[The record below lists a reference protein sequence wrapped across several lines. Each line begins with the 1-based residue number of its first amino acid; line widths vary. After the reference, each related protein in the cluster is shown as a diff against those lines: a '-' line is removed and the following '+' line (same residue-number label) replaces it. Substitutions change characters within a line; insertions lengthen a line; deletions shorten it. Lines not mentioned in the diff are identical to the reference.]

1 MKYIKIP
8 FLLLW
13 RAWFYVL
20 MFIGIVLLSPLL
32 IILSSSEKLYPYFW
46 KLVRVFSY
54 FLIYGM
60 GCRIDIEK
68 EEEIDRNKSY
78 VFCANHTSFFDIWLM
93 IIMSK
98 NPIVFVGKKELVKI
112 PVFGFFYKRVVI
124 MVDRGNA
131 ESRRKV
137 YGLAK
142 KRLSNGTSV
151 AIYPEG
157 LVPEED
163 VILAP
168 FKNGAFSLAIEFK
181 IPVVPQV
188 YFDCKRSFSWNIF
201 KGGPT
206 KLRVKQYKFIPTDS
220 LQIEDRH
227 RIKEKLFELMYT
239 ALSRDKQYMK
249 DTNKALHAKQ
259 KERK

>member
-20 MFIGIVLLSPLL
+20 MFVGIVLLSPLL

-46 KLVRVFSY
+46 KVARYFSY
-54 FLIYGM
+54 FLVFAM
-60 GCRIDIEK
+60 GFRLEIER

-142 KRLSNGTSV
+142 QRLSDGTSV

-157 LVPEED
+157 LVPEEE
-163 VILAP
+163 VVLAP

-181 IPVVPQV
+181 IPIVPQV
-188 YFDCKRSFSWNIF
+188 YFDCKRSFSWDIF

-206 KLRVKQYKFIPTDS
+206 KLRVKQYKFIPTS
-220 LQIEDRH
+220 LLQIEDR
-227 RIKEKLFELMYT
+227 RQLKEEVFDLMYN
-239 ALSRDKQYMK
+239 ALANDKQYMK
-249 DTNKALHAKQ
+249 DTNKVLHAKQ
-259 KERK
+259 KQSK

>member
-13 RAWFYVL
+13 RLWFYIL
-20 MFIGIVLLSPLL
+20 MFIGIVVMFPLL
-32 IILSSSEKLYPYFW
+32 VILSSKESLYPHFW
-46 KLVRVFSY
+46 KLVRIYSY

-60 GCRIDIEK
+60 GCRIEIEK
-68 EEEIDRNKSY
+68 EEEIQKDQSY
-78 VFCANHTSFFDIWLM
+78 VFCANHTSLFDIWLM

-98 NPIVFVGKKELVKI
+98 NPIVFIGKKELVKI

-124 MVDRGNA
+124 MVDRSNA

-157 LVPEED
+157 LVPEEE

-168 FKNGAFSLAIEFK
+168 FKNGAFSLAIEFQ
-181 IPVVPQV
+181 IPIVPQI
-188 YFDCKRSFSWNIF
+188 YFDCKRSFSWNVF

-206 KLRVKQYKFIPTDS
+206 KLRVKQCKFIPTAS
-220 LQIEDRH
+220 LEISDRN
-227 RIKEKLFELMYT
+227 KLKQELFDLMYNE
-239 ALSRDKQYMK
+239 LSNDELYMK
-249 DTNKALHAKQ
+249 ETNKTLHGKQ
-259 KERK
+259 ESN